1 MRIAVLGATGRTGR
15 PFVELALAGGH
26 EVTALVRS
34 PHKRSLLPAGVDVVD
49 GDATDRA
56 ALEPL
61 VAGCAAV
68 VDLLAPER
76 GGLPDLRRQVVP
88 GLVAAMRAGGVRRL
102 VLLTGAGV
110 RVPADTP
117 KVADRL
123 IVGVMR
129 RVAAQTLED
138 AEQAVAALTSHDDL
152 DWTVVRAPRL
162 LDGDPT
168 GRARAFP
175 GVGRGSSTSVRR
187 ADLARWLLEEVER
200 PAWVHQHPVVTS

>member
-61 VAGCAAV
+61 VAGCDAV

-102 VLLTGAGV
+102 LLLTGAGV

-168 GRARAFP
+168 GRARTFP